1 MPEYVAELCRM
12 QGGELIP
19 FETME
24 FSADNHDEAVKHAVE
39 WLPSANTPRQRLPR
53 RNHVCP
59 IRAWNDQSFRTLATI
74 SSATFGAISMGSTAD
89 KASGLANEAGASA

>member
-39 WLPSANTPRQRLPR
+39 WLPSANTPIDESAWLRVLSNGSAFFSEEIGRL
-53 RNHVCP
+53 
-59 IRAWNDQSFRTLATI
+59 
-74 SSATFGAISMGSTAD
+74 
-89 KASGLANEAGASA
+89 